1 MAEVEARKRLW
12 EAAEEGEDGEERQ
25 KQRTGG
31 SVLGQIHLDLAK
43 YHEMQRFTEP
53 DSTGYDRKAALYYLR
68 HAADCGH
75 LEAII
80 TMARVALNLPH
91 DVLPDLCLEET
102 VENAD
107 LGVDY
112 MRTVCYLLTT
122 KALIDK
128 INYNSIYSNLNRLP

>member
-1 MAEVEARKRLW
+1 M
-12 EAAEEGEDGEERQ
+12 
-25 KQRTGG
+25 
-31 SVLGQIHLDLAK
+31 GQIHLDLAK

-80 TMARVALNLPH
+80 TIARIALHLPH
-91 DVLPDLCLEET
+91 DVLPDLCMEESA
-102 VENAD
+102 ENAD

-112 MRTVCYLLTT
+112 MRTV
-122 KALIDK
+122 
-128 INYNSIYSNLNRLP
+128 R